1 MAAKRLGYL
10 AALSGCIVFY
20 LAYGEWF
27 SWLLLVLMLLLPWLS
42 LLLSLPGMLSFR
54 ISLEGAED
62 LPPGTPGELRLKGS
76 SPFPAPPFRG
86 RIRLRRCFD
95 GSVFHCESG
104 ERIPAE
110 HCGGWVA
117 TGEKLRIFDYMGL
130 FSLPVK
136 EPEPKTVVI
145 RPVPVAIDPL
155 PDPER
160 QLAMAWRPKFGGGYA
175 ENHELR
181 PYRPGDNLNQIHWKL
196 TAKAGKWMLREP
208 MEPQRGL
215 LLVTMELSGTPE
227 ELDRK
232 MGRLLWLG
240 NLLLGKGLAFELRVL
255 TGQGILSEQIT
266 RDELL
271 QQQLKRLLC
280 SPQAEESREF
290 RNLSA
295 AWHFHIGGDRDE
307 I

>member
-1 MAAKRLGYL
+1 MAARRLGYL

-20 LAYGEWF
+20 IAYGEWF
-27 SWLLLVLMLLLPWLS
+27 SWLLLVLMVLLPWLS

-54 ISLEGAED
+54 VTLEGAEN
-62 LPPGTPGELRLKGS
+62 LPLGIPGELWLRGS
-76 SPFPAPPFRG
+76 SRFPVPPYRG

-95 GSVFHCESG
+95 GMELRRESG
-104 ERIPAE
+104 EGIPTE

-117 TGEKLRIFDYMGL
+117 TGDKLRIFDYMGL

-136 EPEPKTVVI
+136 PPEPKTVIV

-155 PDPER
+155 PDLER
-160 QLAMAWRPKFGGGYA
+160 HLARAWRPKFGGGYA

-208 MEPQRGL
+208 MEPQRGR

-227 ELDRK
+227 EVDRK

-240 NLLLGKGLAFELRVL
+240 NLLLEKGLTFELRVL
-255 TGQGILSEQIT
+255 TGQGVLSEQIT
-266 RDELL
+266 REEVL
-271 QQQLKRLLC
+271 QKQLNRLL
-280 SPQAEESREF
+280 SSSVADQSREF
-290 RNLSA
+290 RDSTA
-295 AWHFHIGGDRDE
+295 SWHCHIGGDRDE
-307 I
+307 C